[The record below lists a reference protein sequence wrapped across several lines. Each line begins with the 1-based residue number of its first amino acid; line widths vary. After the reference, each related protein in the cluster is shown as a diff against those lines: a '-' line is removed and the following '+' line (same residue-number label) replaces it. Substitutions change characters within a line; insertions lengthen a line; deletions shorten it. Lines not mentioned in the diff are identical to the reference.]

1 MKVMPNRQHYIDWL
15 RVIATIGIFLFH
27 NARAYDYG
35 DWHVKNALTSLGAT
49 QFVEFMNIWMMP
61 LFFVLSGASVYYSL
75 KSRSGGTFLKERFFR
90 IMIPWLLT
98 GIFVIAPAQVYLE
111 RLSHGEFNGNFLQ
124 FFPHY
129 FDGLYGF
136 GGNFAWMGMHL
147 WYLMLLAVF
156 SVVLLPFFLPR
167 AKTGVRPAQSIAWYL
182 MQLSVFSVILLPFF
196 ISRAE
201 TGVSPAQSIP
211 VYLMQLLVFSVIL
224 LPFFISRAKTGVSP
238 AQSIATKV
246 GKPWVLPLLFVP
258 VAVASLLSSVGGLG
272 FTEQMGSWDI
282 LSYMVFFILGYV
294 LFASTSLQEAV
305 RKQGGWFLLAA
316 VIFSAAHIFLKFY
329 VRPAFYEDID
339 IRLFASW
346 GWIVGL
352 LWLGGRLLNFKN
364 RFLAHVNEMVLPF
377 YILHQTVIV
386 IVAYFVVQTGLA
398 IPFKY
403 GITAVISFAVIVALY
418 ELLVSRIGVLR
429 FLFGMRKKA
438 ATSESGRAVART
450 T

>member
-1 MKVMPNRQHYIDWL
+1 MKVMTNRQHYIDWL

-27 NARAYDYG
+27 NSRAYDYG

-61 LFFVLSGASVYYSL
+61 LFFILSGASVYYSL
-75 KSRSGGTFLKERFFR
+75 KSRNGGTFLKERFFR

-98 GIFVIAPAQVYLE
+98 GIFVMSPPQVYLE
-111 RLSHGEFNGNFLQ
+111 RLSHGQFNGNFFQ
-124 FFPHY
+124 FLPHY

-136 GGNFAWMGMHL
+136 GGNFAWMGVHC
-147 WYLMLLAVF
+147 WYLML
-156 SVVLLPFFLPR
+156 
-167 AKTGVRPAQSIAWYL
+167 
-182 MQLSVFSVILLPFF
+182 LSVFSVILLPLFL
-196 ISRAE
+196 SRA
-201 TGVSPAQSIP
+201 
-211 VYLMQLLVFSVIL
+211 
-224 LPFFISRAKTGVSP
+224 RTGVSP
-238 AQSIATKV
+238 AQSIAMKL
-246 GKPWVLPLLFVP
+246 GKPWVLPLLWAP
-258 VAVASLLSSVGGLG
+258 VGVVALLSSAVGLG

-282 LSYMVFFILGYV
+282 LSYAMFFILGYV

-352 LWLGGRLLNFKN
+352 LWLGGRLLNFN
-364 RFLAHVNEMVLPF
+364 SRFLAHVNEMVLPF
-377 YILHQTVIV
+377 YILHQMVIV

-438 ATSESGRAVART
+438 AASESRRAVGPAT
-450 T
+450 

>member
-1 MKVMPNRQHYIDWL
+1 MTNRQHYIDWL
-15 RVIATIGIFLFH
+15 RVVATIGIFLFH
-27 NARAYDYG
+27 NARPYDYG
-35 DWHVKNALTSLGAT
+35 DWHVKNALTTLGAT
-49 QFVEFMNIWMMP
+49 EFVEFMNIWMMP
-61 LFFVLSGASVYYSL
+61 LFFILSGASVYYSL
-75 KSRSGGTFLKERFFR
+75 KSRNAGTFLKERFFR
-90 IMIPWLLT
+90 IMIPWLVL
-98 GIFVIAPAQVYLE
+98 GIFVMGPPQVYLE
-111 RLSHGEFNGNFLQ
+111 RLSHGQFNGNFFQ
-124 FFPHY
+124 FLPHY
-129 FDGLYGF
+129 FDGLYPF
-136 GGNFAWMGMHL
+136 GGNFAWSGMHL
-147 WYLMLLAVF
+147 WYLML
-156 SVVLLPFFLPR
+156 
-167 AKTGVRPAQSIAWYL
+167 
-182 MQLSVFSVILLPFF
+182 LSVFSVILLPFF
-196 ISRAE
+196 LPRAKDGVRPTQSIIWYLMQLSVFSVMLLPFYISRANA
-201 TGVSPAQSIP
+201 GVSPAQSIP
-211 VYLMQLLVFSVIL
+211 LYLMQLLVFSVIL
-224 LPFFISRAKTGVSP
+224 LPFFLSRAKTGVSP

-246 GKPWVLPLLFVP
+246 GKPWVLPLLFVA
-258 VAVASLLSSVGGLG
+258 VAVASLLSGVGGLG

-282 LSYMVFFILGYV
+282 LSYMVFFILGYM

-329 VRPAFYEDID
+329 VRPGFYEDVD

-352 LWLGGRLLNFKN
+352 LWLGGRLLNFSN

-418 ELLVSRIGVLR
+418 ELLVRRIGVLR

-438 ATSESGRAVART
+438 AASGSGGAVTRAT
-450 T
+450 

>member
-1 MKVMPNRQHYIDWL
+1 MTNRQHYIDWL

-75 KSRSGGTFLKERFFR
+75 KSRNGGTFLKERFFR

-98 GIFVIAPAQVYLE
+98 GIFVMGPPQVYLE
-111 RLSHGEFNGNFLQ
+111 RLSHGQFNGNFFQ
-124 FFPHY
+124 FLPHY

-136 GGNFAWMGMHL
+136 GGNFAWMGVHC
-147 WYLMLLAVF
+147 WYLML
-156 SVVLLPFFLPR
+156 
-167 AKTGVRPAQSIAWYL
+167 
-182 MQLSVFSVILLPFF
+182 LSVFSVILLPLFLPR
-196 ISRAE
+196 IR
-201 TGVSPAQSIP
+201 TGFSP
-211 VYLMQLLVFSVIL
+211 L
-224 LPFFISRAKTGVSP
+224 
-238 AQSIATKV
+238 QSIAVKM
-246 GKPWVLPLLFVP
+246 GKPWILPLLWVP
-258 VAVASLLSSVGGLG
+258 VGVVALLSGVIGLG

-282 LSYMVFFILGYV
+282 LSYAMFFILGYV
-294 LFASTSLQEAV
+294 LFASAGLQEAV
-305 RKQGGWFLLAA
+305 KKQGGWFLLAA
-316 VIFSAAHIFLKFY
+316 VAFSALHLVLKFS
-329 VRPAFYEDID
+329 VRPAFYDDID
-339 IRLFASW
+339 IRLLATW
-346 GWIVGL
+346 GWIIGL
-352 LWLGGRLLNFKN
+352 FWLGERFLNFTN

-377 YILHQTVIV
+377 YILHQMVIV

-418 ELLVSRIGVLR
+418 ELLVRRIGVLR

-438 ATSESGRAVART
+438 ATSESHRAAARAT
-450 T
+450 